1 MKVLIVY
8 PRMYV
13 YGGGE
18 LLVVRLANYLSR
30 NSIPNAILTTG
41 ILPEIEHDLID
52 TRIINAADDAARY
65 SNLMGPRL
73 GSLTALR
80 KQLRK
85 TMDGF
90 DVINVHN
97 YPAELCT
104 FPHSKPV
111 VWMCNE
117 PPEVAVNVRLQ
128 DASPFNW
135 KRLVFRLILKLEQQ
149 IVRKYI
155 TVAVVA
161 DDFNQQRFERLY
173 KFSPRIANYGID
185 HGFFS
190 RKPDKVNRNGNLFT
204 LLHVGMVTPL
214 KNQME
219 SVKAVHS
226 LKHRIPGIHLKLAGN
241 EEGGYAENLR
251 AYIRDNRLQEHV
263 TFTGHIDRQALRG
276 LFYSSDLLLHPVKSQ
291 GGWLSPF
298 EALCTG
304 LPIVVS
310 TEMTASKIIGD
321 NKLGIVS
328 DDLPEAVYRVYQNR
342 DAHREMAERA
352 AGWVDTNLNW
362 DAFSEK
368 LVSAFK
374 AAMEESGGR
383 YRQPGGS
390 IERTG

>member
-30 NSIPNAILTTG
+30 NRIPNAILTTG
-41 ILPEIEHDLID
+41 ILPEIKDDLID
-52 TRIINAADDAARY
+52 TRIIKAADDAARY
-65 SNLMGPRL
+65 GTLMGNRL
-73 GSLTALR
+73 GSLVALR
-80 KQLRK
+80 KQLK
-85 TMDGF
+85 KNLNDY

-117 PPEVAVNVRLQ
+117 PPEIAVNVRLQ
-128 DASPFNW
+128 DASPFSW
-135 KRLVFRLILKLEQQ
+135 KRLVFKLILKVEQQ
-149 IVRKYI
+149 IVKKYI
-155 TVAVVA
+155 PVAVVA
-161 DDFNQQRFERLY
+161 DDFNEQRFERLY
-173 KFSPRIANYGID
+173 GFSPRIANYGID
-185 HGFFS
+185 HDFFS
-190 RKPDKVNRNGNLFT
+190 QKPDKVVREGSLFT
-204 LLHVGMVTPL
+204 LLHVGMITPL

-219 SVKAVHS
+219 SVKAVKS
-226 LKHRIPGIHLKLAGN
+226 LKDRIPGVRLKLAGS
-241 EEGGYAENLR
+241 EEGIYADSLR
-251 AYIRDNRLQEHV
+251 VYIRDNGLQEHV
-263 TFTGHIDRQALRG
+263 SFTGHIDRQALRK
-276 LFYSSDLLLHPVKSQ
+276 LFFSSDLLLHPVKSQ

-310 TEMTASKIIGD
+310 TEMTASKIIED
-321 NKLGIVS
+321 NGLGIVS
-328 DDLPEAVYRVYQNR
+328 DDLPEAISRVYQNR
-342 DAHREMAERA
+342 VAYCEKADRA
-352 AGWVDTNLNW
+352 AEWVNSHLNW

-374 AAMEESGGR
+374 AAMENSGGR
-383 YRQPGGS
+383 YLPPGGS